1 MSRFFDLVSKPVRD
15 MGGYAPAL
23 PAKPSVVEQL
33 RLIGLDSNENPFGPS
48 PRAVEAMLAAL
59 TSANSYPEDD
69 CTELRRRLATFHAGG
84 LSRMRFLCGPCGALR
99 LYGRLRSDLTP
110 PGKAGSS
117 LARNDN
123 PLFQMLVLRVCSHI
137 GSTWLEALLRRRV
150 LRPLQGAC
158 VMIVFFRV

>member
-23 PAKPSVVEQL
+23 PTKPSVVEQL

-69 CTELRRRLATFHAGG
+69 CTEFAAQ
-84 LSRMRFLCGPCGALR
+84 
-99 LYGRLRSDLTP
+99 
-110 PGKAGSS
+110 
-117 LARNDN
+117 ARGFYDN
-123 PLFQMLVLRVCSHI
+123 PRNKCWS
-137 GSTWLEALLRRRV
+137 RRV
-150 LRPLQGAC
+150 RPRCSGFSAKRYWDQD
-158 VMIVFFRV
+158 